1 MFCQFVDIFVHW
13 NLQQFL
19 VVREERG
26 KLKRKEGEESPHP
39 VQGTQACTWLSCP
52 WSAAW
57 LAQSDLRAVN
67 QTMSL
72 LFVQTPS
79 TSTYIREQVQT
90 GHLTGGTDHQQTR
103 LKTKCQNNLL
113 GIEKCQKSSS
123 VFPVRGWTTQNHA
136 GSNLQIKTTDKH
148 FNHLCPLLPLI
159 LENLTRVQVCSHAP
173 LPPSF
178 SHCLVT
184 HRSIKHLYFHCYPP
198 VSLTHCKQS
207 KASGTLFRR
216 IWTGSR
222 TRAGEWRSVTWMF
235 MFTLGRS
242 VGTGLLR
249 SVSSCFSFRNVSSNA
264 EKDKKGIIFLMF
276 HGIMWLLTCIIPEH

>member
-90 GHLTGGTDHQQTR
+90 GHLTGGTDHQQTW

-113 GIEKCQKSSS
+113 GIEKCQESSS
-123 VFPVRGWTTQNHA
+123 VFPARGWTTQHHA

-148 FNHLCPLLPLI
+148 FNHLSPLLPLI

-184 HRSIKHLYFHCYPP
+184 HRFIDQSSICISIAIPQYHSLIANRARQVERFSEGSEQDPGPEQGNEGQLPGCLCLHWDAQLAQGCCALSPA
-198 VSLTHCKQS
+198 VS
-207 KASGTLFRR
+207 
-216 IWTGSR
+216 
-222 TRAGEWRSVTWMF
+222 V
-235 MFTLGRS
+235 LGMC
-242 VGTGLLR
+242 LQML
-249 SVSSCFSFRNVSSNA
+249 
-264 EKDKKGIIFLMF
+264 KK
-276 HGIMWLLTCIIPEH
+276 TKKV